1 VAVAVLPTGEYYA
14 PDPGLS
20 IPNPFCVNLIARRG
34 LAESPSLG
42 KIGGMA
48 PDPAGP
54 GRRGSGVEAPIIG
67 TGEAAMDLFAEID
80 RLRRERRAVIL
91 AHYYQDPDIQDVA
104 DYVGDSLG
112 LSQAAAAT
120 DAEVIVFAGVHFMA
134 ETAKLLCPD
143 KTVLLP
149 DLDAGCSL
157 ADGCPA
163 DAFAAFL
170 ARYPG
175 HKVISYINCSAAT
188 KAQSDVICTSSN
200 AVKIVASFPP
210 EQPLVFAP
218 DRFLGDWVSRQLGR
232 ELVLWPGSCEVHET
246 FSERRLIELKVSHPE
261 AVVAAHPECPPA
273 VLQHADH
280 VGSTTSILDFARK
293 SAAKQIIVVTEP
305 GILHRMQLENPDK
318 ELIPVPG
325 ADESC
330 NCNECPYMK
339 KNTLEKLYLCLRDG
353 TPEITLDPA
362 LAARARVPIARMLEL
377 SR

>member
-1 VAVAVLPTGEYYA
+1 MRTDPSGIVA
-14 PDPGLS
+14 
-20 IPNPFCVNLIARRG
+20 
-34 LAESPSLG
+34 
-42 KIGGMA
+42 
-48 PDPAGP
+48 AG
-54 GRRGSGVEAPIIG
+54 
-67 TGEAAMDLFAEID
+67 TDLFVEID

-91 AHYYQDPDIQDVA
+91 AHYYQDSDIQDIA

-157 ADGCPA
+157 ADGCPP
-163 DAFAAFL
+163 DAFAEFL

-175 HKVISYINCSAAT
+175 HKVVSYINCSAAT

-218 DRFLGDWVSRQLGR
+218 DRYLGDWVSRRLGR
-232 ELVLWPGSCEVHET
+232 ELVLWPGSCEVHES
-246 FSERRLIELKVSHPE
+246 FSERRLVELKVMHPE
-261 AVVAAHPECPPA
+261 AAVAAHPECPPA
-273 VLQHADH
+273 VLQHADF
-280 VGSTTSILDFARK
+280 VGSTTGILEFARQTE
-293 SAAKQIIVVTEP
+293 ARQVIVVTEP
-305 GILHRMQLENPDK
+305 GILHRMQRENPDK

-330 NCNECPYMK
+330 SCNECPYMK

-353 TPEITLDPA
+353 APEITLDPA
-362 LAARARVPIARMLEL
+362 LAGRAREPIARMLEL

>member
-1 VAVAVLPTGEYYA
+1 MEY
-14 PDPGLS
+14 PSPGR
-20 IPNPFCVNLIARRG
+20 V
-34 LAESPSLG
+34 
-42 KIGGMA
+42 
-48 PDPAGP
+48 PAG
-54 GRRGSGVEAPIIG
+54 I
-67 TGEAAMDLFAEID
+67 DLFTEID

-91 AHYYQDPDIQDVA
+91 AHYYQEPDIQDVA

-134 ETAKLLCPD
+134 ETAKLLSPG

-188 KAQSDVICTSSN
+188 KALSDVICTSSN
-200 AVKIVASFPP
+200 ALKVVASFPAD
-210 EQPLVFAP
+210 QPLVFAP
-218 DRFLGDWVSRQLGR
+218 DRFLGDWVSRKLGR
-232 ELVLWPGSCEVHET
+232 PLVLWQGSCEVHET
-246 FSERRLIELKVSHPE
+246 FSERRLVELKAQHPA

-273 VLQHADH
+273 VLQHADYI
-280 VGSTTSILDFARK
+280 GSTTGILDFART
-293 SAAKQIIVVTEP
+293 APQQEIIVVTEP
-305 GILHRMQLENPDK
+305 GILHRMRRESPDK
-318 ELIPVPG
+318 LLIPVPG

-330 NCNECPYMK
+330 SCNECPYMR

-353 TPEITLDPA
+353 WPEITLDPS
-362 LAARARVPIARMLEL
+362 LAARARAPIARMLEL

>member
-1 VAVAVLPTGEYYA
+1 MAVPVTSVLE
-14 PDPGLS
+14 PG
-20 IPNPFCVNLIARRG
+20 F
-34 LAESPSLG
+34 
-42 KIGGMA
+42 
-48 PDPAGP
+48 
-54 GRRGSGVEAPIIG
+54 
-67 TGEAAMDLFAEID
+67 DLFAAID
-80 RLRRERRAVIL
+80 DLRRRLNAVIL
-91 AHYYQDPDIQDVA
+91 AHYYQEPDIQDVA

-143 KTVLLP
+143 KKVLLP

-163 DAFAAFL
+163 DAFGAFL

-188 KAQSDVICTSSN
+188 KAMSDVICTSSN
-200 AVKIVASFPP
+200 ALKIVASFPP
-210 EQPLVFAP
+210 TQPLVFAP
-218 DRFLGDWVSRQLGR
+218 DRFLGDWVARQLGR
-232 ELVLWPGSCEVHET
+232 ELVLWNGSCEVHET
-246 FSERRLIELKVSHPE
+246 FSERRLVELKAANPD

-273 VLQHADH
+273 VLQHADYI
-280 VGSTTSILDFARK
+280 GSTTGILDFARQ
-293 SAAKQIIVVTEP
+293 SPAHRIIVATEP
-305 GILHRMQLENPDK
+305 GILHRMQQENPDK

-330 NCNECPYMK
+330 SCNECPYMK

-353 TPEITLDPA
+353 APEITLDA
-362 LAARARVPIARMLEL
+362 AIAERARAPIARMLEL

>member
-1 VAVAVLPTGEYYA
+1 MDV
-14 PDPGLS
+14 
-20 IPNPFCVNLIARRG
+20 PNPGRV
-34 LAESPSLG
+34 
-42 KIGGMA
+42 
-48 PDPAGP
+48 PAG
-54 GRRGSGVEAPIIG
+54 I
-67 TGEAAMDLFAEID
+67 DLFTEID

-91 AHYYQDPDIQDVA
+91 AHYYQEPDIQDVA

-120 DAEVIVFAGVHFMA
+120 DADIIVFAGVHFMA
-134 ETAKLLCPD
+134 ETAKLLSPG

-170 ARYPG
+170 ARHPG

-188 KAQSDVICTSSN
+188 KALSDVICTSSN
-200 AVKIVASFPP
+200 ALKIVASFPA

-218 DRFLGDWVSRQLGR
+218 DRFLGDWVSRKLGR
-232 ELVLWPGSCEVHET
+232 PLVLWQGSCEVHET
-246 FSERRLIELKVSHPE
+246 FSERRLVELKAMHPT

-273 VLQHADH
+273 VLQHADYI
-280 VGSTTSILDFARK
+280 GSTTGILDFART
-293 SAAKQIIVVTEP
+293 APQQEIIVVTEP
-305 GILHRMQLENPDK
+305 GILHRMRRESPDK
-318 ELIPVPG
+318 TLIPVPG

-330 NCNECPYMK
+330 SCNECPYMR

-353 TPEITLDPA
+353 WPEITLDPS
-362 LAARARVPIARMLEL
+362 LAARARAPIARMLEL